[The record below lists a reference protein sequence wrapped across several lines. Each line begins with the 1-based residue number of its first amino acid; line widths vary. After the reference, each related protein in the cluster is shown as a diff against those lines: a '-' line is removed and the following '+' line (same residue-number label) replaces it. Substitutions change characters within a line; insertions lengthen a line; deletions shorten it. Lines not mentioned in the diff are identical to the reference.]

1 MSKTI
6 AKKIVFSRQK
16 KVNEFMSRVHGMAD
30 KGADCEQLVRY
41 TTGVCLSNKVI
52 EKAFLKKLAA
62 AYPRIALLTQK
73 QLDNHRV
80 NKTR

>member
-6 AKKIVFSRQK
+6 AKKIVLSRRK

-41 TTGVCLSNKVI
+41 TTGVCLSNKSI
-52 EKAFLKKLAA
+52 ETMFLNKLAV
-62 AYPRIALLTQK
+62 AYPRIASSAQT
-73 QLDNHRV
+73 QLDAHR
-80 NKTR
+80 KRG